1 VLSFETV
8 FCFRLDKPILRMRKL
23 RYLLLAVVA
32 FVSSALWLSAQ
43 RLSGSFL
50 GSARRL
56 LSRAQDAFT
65 PKRFL
70 PVATVPKNSVLP
82 QNRSHFRAIE
92 RIHSLQAGM
101 ERSNAYNPYCEWQL
115 ARVARKS
122 DASLGPLPCLPLPI
136 SSHPQSSTF
145 CFPQMGGTPP

>member
-1 VLSFETV
+1 
-8 FCFRLDKPILRMRKL
+8 MRKL
-23 RYLLLAVVA
+23 RFLLLAVVA

-43 RLSGSFL
+43 RLSGGVLL

-70 PVATVPKNSVLP
+70 PVEAAAMNPPLP

-101 ERSNAYNPYCEWQL
+101 ERSNAYNPYCVCHL
-115 ARVARKS
+115 
-122 DASLGPLPCLPLPI
+122 
-136 SSHPQSSTF
+136 
-145 CFPQMGGTPP
+145 